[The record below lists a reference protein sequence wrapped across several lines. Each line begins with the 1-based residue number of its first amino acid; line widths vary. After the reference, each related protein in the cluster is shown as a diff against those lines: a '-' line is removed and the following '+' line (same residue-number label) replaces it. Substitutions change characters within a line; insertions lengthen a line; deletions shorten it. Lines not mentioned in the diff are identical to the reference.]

1 MCVKIWINLFY
12 SWIYFKLSMPL
23 MMLHMQHTWFKSL
36 LFPSVFVWKSLCIE
50 LHSISRVR
58 EWFYMKINKNKN
70 DFTSIQLP
78 VLIEFQ
84 RCPTPVWEND
94 LMSYVFKNMQCHLIS
109 HLNQISFKPSDT
121 FFGLFIISFAK
132 WIQNFIFDLKRP
144 INFVLQMK
152 SPHFLYLV
160 VIICHRACGLKIIY
174 FELPCCR
181 NQLVLD

>member
-1 MCVKIWINLFY
+1 MNWISFRLFFFYHHPLGFHDCNGLGKSKKKKTKWVFVMCVKIWINLFY

-50 LHSISRVR
+50 LLSISRVR

-94 LMSYVFKNMQCHLIS
+94 LKTCNATWFPILTKFP
-109 HLNQISFKPSDT
+109 LNPVIHS
-121 FFGLFIISFAK
+121 
-132 WIQNFIFDLKRP
+132 
-144 INFVLQMK
+144 
-152 SPHFLYLV
+152 LV
-160 VIICHRACGLKIIY
+160 CS
-174 FELPCCR
+174 
-181 NQLVLD
+181 